1 MRPEHWLYTIPLR
14 LRSLFRA
21 RQADQE
27 LEDELRDHIERQTEE
42 NISHGIS
49 PEEARR
55 RALLAMGG
63 VERSKEECRDQRRV
77 RWIEDFL
84 QDLRFGLRMLRKSPG
99 FTAVAILTLA
109 LGIGANTALFSVV
122 NGVLINSLPYPN
134 PEQLV
139 WLAESKPNFASGSI
153 SWPNF
158 HDWRKENHTFAGMS
172 LYRPYSF
179 NLTGVG
185 ESEQV
190 EGRYITSDFLRILGV
205 KPVIGRTFASGE
217 DEIGAAPIAM
227 ISERLW
233 KQKLNAAPNVLEKI
247 LDLDGMGYTIIGVV
261 PGAFDFSGKFRAVDV
276 YVPLGQWT
284 NPLLPNRGAGL
295 GLHGVGRLKPGVSV
309 EQARADMAQV
319 SSNLAAAYPD
329 TNTGI
334 GAFIQPLKQSMVGT
348 EVRRILLVLLAAVGF
363 VLFIG
368 CVNVAN
374 LMLAR
379 AAARTRE
386 FAVRTALGAGHARLV
401 RQLLTE
407 SVLLAILGGA
417 LGFLMANWGTRAA
430 LRVLAEGL
438 PRASEVHLDPRALI
452 FTILISLNSGIFF
465 GFAPALKSRRRNL
478 HDTLKEGGRS
488 ESGAHHRAQRVLV
501 AGEMAMALVLLI
513 SAGLMV
519 RSLSEL
525 WHVDPGFNSHNV
537 LTFGVALPPAMR
549 TATADGIRA
558 ALHNVEKQLKAVPGV
573 QALSLSWGAVPLA
586 SDDEDL
592 FWIEGKP
599 KPATENEMNWSIS
612 YVVEEEYLRV
622 MGIPLLHGRFFAA
635 QDNEKAP
642 HVVVVDDAFAQKYFP
657 DQDPIGQH
665 IILQNKGGRAEIVGV
680 VPHVKQWGLDSDE
693 KESLRA
699 ELYFPYMQLPDEAM
713 QLSWNGAGVML
724 RFDPRN
730 LSIGD
735 SLRTAVKRMSDE
747 HVMARTQTMDEI
759 ISASLASQRFSTTV
773 LGIFAALAL
782 GLASIGIYGVISYL
796 VGQRTRE
803 IGIRIALGANGFD
816 VLCMV
821 LRHGMKMT
829 LIGVVTGIAAALGL
843 TRLMGSLLFGVSA
856 TDPLTFFCVAALLAV
871 VAAAA
876 CYIPTRR
883 AMRVDPMVA
892 LRYE

>member
-1 MRPEHWLYTIPLR
+1 MRPEHWLFTIPLR
-14 LRSLFRA
+14 LRSLFCWA
-21 RQADQE
+21 QLNQE
-27 LEDELRDHIERQTEE
+27 LDDELRDHLERRIEEYIAR
-42 NISHGIS
+42 GMA
-49 PEEARR
+49 PEQARR
-55 RALLAMGG
+55 RARLDLGG
-63 VERSKEECRDQRRV
+63 IEQTKDNCRDARKV
-77 RWIEDFL
+77 NWIQDFT
-84 QDLRFGLRMLRKSPG
+84 QDIRYGLRMLRKSPG
-99 FTAVAILTLA
+99 FTTVAVLTLA

-122 NGVLINSLPYPN
+122 NGVLIKSLPYPY

-158 HDWRKENHTFAGMS
+158 RDWLKENHTFAGMS
-172 LYRPYSF
+172 LYRSYSF
-179 NLTGVG
+179 NLTGAG
-185 ESEQV
+185 EAEQV
-190 EGRYITSDFLRILGV
+190 QGRYITSDLFNILGV
-205 KPVIGRTFASGE
+205 KPVIGRTFAPGE

-233 KQKLNAAPNVLEKI
+233 KQKLHAVSDALDKT
-247 LDLDGMGYTIIGVV
+247 LDLDGLGYTIVGVV
-261 PGAFDFSGKFRAVDV
+261 PAAFDFSGRFRAVDV

-295 GLHGVGRLKPGVSV
+295 GLHGVGRLKPGVTV

-329 TNTGI
+329 TNTDI
-334 GAFIQPLKQSMVGT
+334 GAFIQPLKQSVVGK

-363 VLFIG
+363 VLLIG

-386 FAVRTALGAGHARLV
+386 FAIRAALGAGHARLV

-407 SVLLAILGGA
+407 SVLLAVLGGA
-417 LGFLMANWGTRAA
+417 LGFLLANWGTRAA

-438 PRASEVHLDPRALI
+438 PRASEVHLDARALI
-452 FTILISLNSGIFF
+452 FTILISLGSGIFF
-465 GFAPALKSRRRNL
+465 GLAPALRHRNL
-478 HDTLKEGGRS
+478 HETLKEEGRS
-488 ESGAHHRAQRVLV
+488 ESGARHRIQGVLV

-519 RSLSEL
+519 RSLREL
-525 WHVDPGFNSHNV
+525 RHVDPGFDSHNV

-558 ALHNVEKQLKAVPGV
+558 ALRNVDQQLKAVLGV
-573 QALSLSWGAVPLA
+573 EALSLSWGAVPLA

-599 KPATENEMNWSIS
+599 KPASENEMNWSIS
-612 YVVEEEYLRV
+612 YVVEEDYLKV
-622 MGIPLLHGRFFAA
+622 MGIPLIHGRFFTA

-642 HVVVVDDAFAQKYFP
+642 HVVVVDDVLAKKYFP
-657 DQDPIGQH
+657 DQDPLGQH
-665 IILQNKGGRAEIVGV
+665 IMLENKGGRAEIVGV

-699 ELYFPYMQLPDEAM
+699 ELYFPYMQLPDKAM
-713 QLSWNGAGVML
+713 HLSWNGTGVML

-730 LSIGD
+730 VSTGD
-735 SLRTAVKRMSDE
+735 SLRTVVKRMSDE
-747 HVMARTQTMDEI
+747 HVMAGTQTMDEI
-759 ISASLASQRFSTTV
+759 IAASLASQRFSAAV
-773 LGIFAALAL
+773 LGIFAAFAL

-796 VGQRTRE
+796 AGQRTQE
-803 IGIRIALGANGFD
+803 IGIRIAFGANRFD
-816 VLCMV
+816 VLLMV
-821 LRHGMKMT
+821 LGYGMKMT
-829 LIGVVTGIAAALGL
+829 LIGVVIGIAAALGL
-843 TRLMGSLLFGVSA
+843 TRLMVSLLFGVSA
-856 TDPLTFFCVAALLAV
+856 TDPLTFFCVAALLAG

-876 CYIPTRR
+876 CYVPARR
-883 AMRVDPMVA
+883 ATRVDPMVA